1 MAKLSVNPSKIE
13 MVKKTLSVAAPT
25 GGVMGA
31 AKQTMEGPNPT
42 KEELAKG
49 VTIQSSRIPKVED
62 ETEDVVKIG
71 SALFKK
77 DDVEAML
84 PQLKKIFSKDSE
96 GDNRYAF
103 DDVQNI
109 ISTLSGKPVTS
120 SYTVDKDKYNKT
132 NVTRNLY
139 DVGNSGYAHKIM
151 GYLRRAGLGL

>member
-42 KEELAKG
+42 KKELAKG
-49 VTIQSSRIPKVED
+49 VAIQSSRIPKVED

-71 SALFKK
+71 SRLFKK
-77 DDVEAML
+77 DDVEAMI
-84 PQLKKIFSKDSE
+84 PQLKKIFTRENQDAPY
-96 GDNRYAF
+96 GYQ
-103 DDVQNI
+103 DVESI
-109 ISTLSGKPVTS
+109 IKSLSGKPVTS
-120 SYTVDKDKYNKT
+120 NYLVEKDKFNKS

-139 DVGNSGYAHKIM
+139 EVKDLGSAHKIM
-151 GYLRRAGLGL
+151 GYLNRAGL

>member
-49 VTIQSSRIPKVED
+49 VAIQSTRIPKVED
-62 ETEDVVKIG
+62 ETEGLVKIG

-84 PQLKKIFSKDSE
+84 PQLKKVFAKGAE
-96 GDNRYAF
+96 GDNGYAF

-109 ISTLSGKPVTS
+109 ISALSGKPVTS

-132 NVTRNLY
+132 NVKRNLW

-151 GYLRRAGLGL
+151 GYLRRAGLGQ

>member
-13 MVKKTLSVAAPT
+13 MVKKTLSDAAPT

-62 ETEDVVKIG
+62 ETEDVVRIG
-71 SALFKK
+71 STLFKK
-77 DDVEAML
+77 DDVVAML
-84 PQLKKIFSKDSE
+84 PQLKKIFAKE
-96 GDNRYAF
+96 AGGDNRYAF
-103 DDVQNI
+103 NDVQNI
-109 ISTLSGKPVTS
+109 ISTLSGKPVKS
-120 SYTVDKDKYNKT
+120 SYIVDKDKYNKT

-139 DVGNSGYAHKIM
+139 DVGESGYARKIVD
-151 GYLRRAGLGL
+151 YLKKAGLGM